1 MDVDCDEL
9 LSKDSVDSAELEVL
23 LKAREAGECDFLL
36 VDVREPFEY
45 EAGHIPG
52 VDLLRPTSTFQHW
65 ARELAEGMKDRTL
78 VITCRTANR
87 SYQVQQ
93 ILRRMG
99 HPRVIDHAGGIV
111 SWRGPIEKGRYGG
124 D

>member
-1 MDVDCDEL
+1 MNCQNLRERARVSSE
-9 LSKDSVDSAELEVL
+9 ELEAL
-23 LKAREAGECDFLL
+23 LREREAGECDFLL

-45 EAGHIPG
+45 EEAHIAG
-52 VDLLRPTSTFQHW
+52 VDLLRPTSRFREW
-65 ARELAEGMKDRTL
+65 AEELAGRRDETL
-78 VITCRTANR
+78 IITCRTANR

-99 HPRVIDHAGGIV
+99 HPAVIDHAGGIV
-111 SWRGPIEKGRYGG
+111 SWRGPIEGGSYGG